1 MMLVSQYFDAVEKLI
16 REIRE
21 AESGK
26 IVKVAE
32 ICADSVAEGGV
43 LHIHDTGHMLNS
55 ELVHRAGGLA
65 LLTPF
70 SFSLN
75 VNNPNAYRE
84 KNPSSVDLT
93 SETVA
98 LALKRS
104 NIKSGDVLFIGSVS
118 GKSKNVVELAI
129 QAREMGVTV
138 VAITSLDYSSRLQS
152 EHPTGKRLYEVADLT
167 IDNHAPY
174 GDAMLEVEGLDVK
187 ACPASGLAAACIMW
201 AITAGIIERLL
212 KRGLVPTVYRS
223 VNAPGGP
230 EDVRS
235 RQERY
240 KELGY

>member
-1 MMLVSQYFDAVEKLI
+1 
-16 REIRE
+16 
-21 AESGK
+21 
-26 IVKVAE
+26 
-32 ICADSVAEGGV
+32 
-43 LHIHDTGHMLNS
+43 
-55 ELVHRAGGLA
+55 
-65 LLTPF
+65 
-70 SFSLN
+70 
-75 VNNPNAYRE
+75 
-84 KNPSSVDLT
+84 
-93 SETVA
+93 
-98 LALKRS
+98 
-104 NIKSGDVLFIGSVS
+104 VLFIGSVS

-138 VAITSLDYSSRLQS
+138 VAITSLEYSSRLQS

-212 KRGLVPTVYRS
+212 ERGLVPTVYRS